1 MEEEVILY
9 KAKFKYSPEHADELV
24 LEKGENTIMHNLK
37 YILIRL
43 KIHININAFE
53 YNTNIFI
60 STYGIKTSTSFSVNG
75 MCIQGCVLKFSNK
88 INP

>member
-53 YNTNIFI
+53 YIINIFI
-60 STYGIKTSTSFSVNG
+60 YIDIRNKNFNIIFGHRYSQNAVGK
-75 MCIQGCVLKFSNK
+75 QGCAY
-88 INP
+88 